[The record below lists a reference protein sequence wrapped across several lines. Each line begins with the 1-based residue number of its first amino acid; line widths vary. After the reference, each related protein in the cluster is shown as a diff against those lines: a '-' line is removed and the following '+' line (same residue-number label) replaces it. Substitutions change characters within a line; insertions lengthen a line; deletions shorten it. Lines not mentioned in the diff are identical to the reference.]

1 MVESVHNFVAL
12 KCLPKGDE
20 SGPPRTTYKQSFFH
34 REACSPPLVSSQ
46 TISKEKCSSLPH
58 TPPCTHPRAPPH
70 AHVLWAERPPH
81 AKQARAEGP
90 GNEAPSMPLQPA
102 GQYMNI
108 NRDGK
113 CGARAE
119 GPGNEAPSMLL
130 QVNA

>member
-102 GQYMNI
+102 GQYI